1 MLLGKL
7 SNCKLIKA
15 NEQRSCGQKDK
26 YPTSET
32 AKKKKVALQELSEI
46 FHNNESAN
54 DKLLKADTNLE
65 RINQGTKKIP

>member
-26 YPTSET
+26 CPRSET
-32 AKKKKVALQELSEI
+32 AKKKKVAL
-46 FHNNESAN
+46 
-54 DKLLKADTNLE
+54 
-65 RINQGTKKIP
+65 